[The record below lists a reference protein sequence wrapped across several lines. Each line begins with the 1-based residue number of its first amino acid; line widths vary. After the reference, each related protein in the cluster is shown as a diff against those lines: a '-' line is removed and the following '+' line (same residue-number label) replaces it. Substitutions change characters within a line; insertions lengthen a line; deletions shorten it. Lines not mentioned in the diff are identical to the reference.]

1 MQRLGPRDL
10 VSVMEYSFLCLKD
23 QEISMHT
30 WGTKR
35 ANPPHESLLAYL
47 SLLNFTC
54 KCSKFQKQQMWVPRP
69 SKQWKLTV
77 DVNGWIWIEQRKS
90 ARKFGLIS
98 FKEDKSAGS
107 DNAHLWTKSNQ
118 KPTDSFSTKTQIGCL
133 INLVSEAT
141 YRNAEGNKTTV
152 SLELNFWSSPHN

>member
-10 VSVMEYSFLCLKD
+10 VSVMECSFLCLKD

-98 FKEDKSAGS
+98 FKADKSAGS

-141 YRNAEGNKTTV
+141 YRNAERK
-152 SLELNFWSSPHN
+152 